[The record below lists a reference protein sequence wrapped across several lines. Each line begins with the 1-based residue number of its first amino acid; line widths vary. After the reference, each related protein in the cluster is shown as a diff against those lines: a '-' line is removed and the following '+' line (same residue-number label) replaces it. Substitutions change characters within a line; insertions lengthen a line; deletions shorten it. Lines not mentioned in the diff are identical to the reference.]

1 MVKKTEILQNKLHN
15 SKRKE
20 DDAWEK
26 IWDEIYEFQNTLSIE
41 SLPDDEDELVK
52 MGLYITRGR
61 NGEKLFI
68 NKELDRRLF
77 IFRCSD

>member
-1 MVKKTEILQNKLHN
+1 MVKKTEILQNELHK